1 MRAGLVRP
9 KRHHG
14 FRWSSLS
21 RQRYEDS
28 DARRDDPPEMVTSVT
43 GQANLGDH
51 QAECTLE
58 YTKSSSSDFH
68 RHSALSILVSFIIA
82 GLESTHL
89 I

>member
-1 MRAGLVRP
+1 
-9 KRHHG
+9 
-14 FRWSSLS
+14 
-21 RQRYEDS
+21 
-28 DARRDDPPEMVTSVT
+28 MVTEAITSVT
-43 GQANLGDH
+43 GQANLEDH

-68 RHSALSILVSFIIA
+68 RRSALGILVLFIIA